1 MKNSLNRAYRL
12 VWNELTGTYVAVAET
27 TRARGKRASGALRC
41 VATAAL
47 LALGG
52 QAAHALDGGTLPSGA
67 SIAAGSATL
76 SQSGNSL
83 NVQQQSQ
90 KLVINWNSFDIGSAA
105 SVSFSQPASNAIAL
119 NRVNSGVPTEIQGSL
134 TANGNVWVL
143 NSAGVV
149 FGASARV
156 NVGGLVASS
165 LQLSDS
171 DFLAGTYSFSNAGSA
186 GSVSNAGSLTASGG
200 VVALIAP
207 VVRNSGSIQAGSVAL
222 AAGDQVTLDFSGD
235 GLLGF
240 TIDRAALDALV
251 ENSGSIRGDSVTLSA
266 RSASAAVATVVNNE
280 GVIEATGLSEDGG
293 RIVLDGGSNGAV
305 HVAGTL
311 DASSSAAQGGSITVT
326 GQQITLDGGATLNA
340 NGATGGGR
348 ILVGGGYQG
357 ADSSLLNA
365 TTVSADSTVKAT
377 ASATDTGNGGQV
389 VFWSDDTT
397 TFAGRIEV
405 RGGAQGGNGGL
416 AEVSGKQS
424 LRYSGITDARADQ
437 GNTGELLL
445 DPASIAIIAGSGSG
459 DISGSTV
466 YVNDLEAQ
474 LANVTLQATGNITV
488 ADLALN
494 GGDGR
499 LSMANNVSLRLE
511 AGTTG
516 NGSISFSNANNT
528 IEVFGTSSL
537 YLQAGGTG
545 SGTLSNVANLIAWGS
560 GTNPSTLPTHSV
572 STVGSGTPS
581 AGSVTLYG
589 ADGVTVGGSVTTNGG
604 YVRIWADSDNASGG
618 GLTLSAPVST
628 NGGNLYISA
637 GTGEIALNSSM
648 TLGAGRLYFKAD
660 GSYTTGTRVLGGVLS
675 ASGDVDID
683 TPFTMNAGA
692 SILTDGAITFS
703 STVNLNTGTGVLT
716 LRGSAIDFSGAT
728 LNNLSTASIRLEP
741 ADASTSMVVG
751 DSNGFVS
758 ASKLSLL
765 SGIKNLTI
773 GREDGTGT
781 ISLAS
786 DFSFSASGALELVN
800 KTIDISAGTLTN
812 TSGNI
817 TLSGDNINIVKTVT
831 ANGGAGTVTL
841 RQEGAGTALHLGSS
855 LASSSISEVNAATL
869 VIGRSNGGHVVF
881 DGDIST
887 NASAVHIISG
897 GKVEGI
903 NGGVSAENVAVTA
916 TGGATLSDST
926 FDFSTLALN
935 VGGNTRIATG
945 NTSGWGLG
953 TVNGVSGLTIAT
965 NTATEVTLVSQ
976 GSLGL
981 NSSLNLG
988 SGASTL
994 NLRAASFDANS
1005 TTLSGQSLAKLSFDL
1020 VDQSQTFTV
1029 GASTSTLSQ
1038 TELAKFNGTRDIV
1051 IGSAGTNI
1059 VAEGALSVTVGREL
1073 ELVGDSLTLPY
1084 AITVNGGSLHLNSLS
1099 SALALNAALTAG
1111 DGVILESDDQN
1122 ISGSAVISAS
1132 KLAIEAGSGDVA
1144 LSGTQQV
1151 STLAAQAGSLSLTNG
1166 KSLSVGTVDGV
1177 TGITVGKTVD
1187 LRLSGSSSDLTLAQ
1201 DVHAANSGNATT
1213 AILLAAGRNFI
1224 NNAGADALQ
1233 ADAGRWLVYSTS
1245 PTADTRGGLSPD
1257 FKQYNANTSSTVLGS
1272 GNGLLYTV
1280 APTISVSL
1288 TGTTSKVYDGTTDAT
1303 LSSAN
1308 YASSGA
1314 IDGDTVSYTVGGS
1327 ARYADKNAGSAKTV
1341 SVDGLA
1347 LSGASNGSVVV
1358 YGYTLSSTTA
1368 SGNIGTITAKTLS
1381 AAAGSVQD
1389 KVYDGTTSATLD
1401 NVTLAGIVAGDSVAV
1416 SGTGSAS
1423 FADKNVGN
1431 AKTVSISGLSL
1442 SGADAANYVLDANTT
1457 ASITP
1462 RTLTVGADV
1471 ASKVYDGTTAATLNS
1486 VSLSNVVAGDSVSA
1500 SGSASFLDKNA
1511 GSNKAVDLSLLLS
1524 GSDAGNYV
1532 IGNSSA
1538 IATTAAISAK
1548 TLNAGA
1554 VSVATKVYDGN
1565 TTANV
1570 SGGALSGVVD
1580 GDSVATTLA
1589 GSYADKNAGSGKTVS
1604 VSLGL
1609 SGADAANYVLAANST
1624 STTGDI
1630 TAKTLT
1636 AGAVSV
1642 ATKVYDGNTT
1652 ANVSGGALSGVVDG
1666 DSVASTLAGTYA
1678 DKNAGSG
1685 KTVSVSLGLSG
1696 ADAANYVL
1704 ASSATTATGDIS
1716 AKTLTAG
1723 AVSVAT
1729 KVYDGNTTA
1738 NVSGGALSGVV
1749 DGDSVA
1755 STLAG
1760 SYADKNAG
1768 SGKTVSV
1775 SLGLSGADAANYV
1788 LASSATTAT
1797 GDISAK
1803 TLTAGAVSVATKVY
1817 DGNTTANVSGG
1828 ALSGVVAGDSV
1839 ATTLAGSYDNAAI
1852 GLGKTVTVQLGLSGT
1867 DASNYQLAA
1876 TQTTSSGAIAA
1887 SPATAALDGL
1897 QIRSGNGNGTQ
1908 SASTGAGG
1916 TGSAGGGG
1924 AELLPG
1930 SAGQSQLFGS
1940 GSGAGAGTG
1949 SDAAGNAASGSGS
1962 GNTNG
1967 AGGNGS
1973 NGGSAGEAGAGNGNA
1988 SATGS
1993 DATLSG
1999 SQALQLS
2006 TEGEFSTAD
2015 GVSIRTGV
2023 TASGAGDVVSET
2035 VLPIFVA
2042 DAAQGLSFQ
2051 GQYKV
2056 LDQGSSLSLQRHS
2069 SAASG
2074 SQGGQPQLKEEAVS
2088 LRTQAWL
2095 PQDGGERALLQLTL
2109 LADGTLL
2116 VQAPDGLAG
2125 MSRDTLSA
2133 YALSALKQAAGVGAS
2148 KVRAIVL
2155 RFATGT

>member
-12 VWNELTGTYVAVAET
+12 VWNELTGTYVAVAEIT
-27 TRARGKRASGALRC
+27 SARGKRASGALRC

-67 SIAAGSATL
+67 SVAAGSATL

-83 NVQQQSQ
+83 NVLQQSQ

-119 NRVNSGVPTEIQGSL
+119 NRVNSGVPTQIQGSL

-207 VVRNSGSIQAGSVAL
+207 VVRNSGSIQAASAAL
-222 AAGDQVTLDFSGD
+222 IAGDQVTLDFSGD

-357 ADSSLLNA
+357 SDSSLLNA

-445 DPASIAIIAGSGSG
+445 DPATVTISAGSGSG

-466 YVNDLEAQ
+466 YVSDLEAQ

-488 ADLALN
+488 ADLSLN

-511 AGTTG
+511 AGTSNTG
-516 NGSISFSNANNT
+516 NISFTNANNT
-528 IEVFGTSSL
+528 IEVFGTGSL

-545 SGTLSNVANLIAWGS
+545 TGYLTNIGNLIAWGAGS
-560 GTNPSTLPTHSV
+560 NPATLPTHSV

-831 ANGGAGTVTL
+831 ANGGNGTVTL
-841 RQEGAGTALHLGSS
+841 RQEGAGTELHLGST
-855 LASSSISEVNAATL
+855 LASSSISEINAATL
-869 VIGRSNGGHVVF
+869 VIGRANGGDVVF

-887 NASAVHIISG
+887 NANAVHIISG

-903 NGGVSAENVAVTA
+903 NGGVSAANVAVTA
-916 TGGATLSDST
+916 AGGATLSDAT
-926 FDFSTLALN
+926 FDFNTLALN

-945 NTSGWGLG
+945 NVNGWGLG
-953 TVNGVSGLTIAT
+953 TVNGVSGLSISTTA
-965 NTATEVTLVSQ
+965 ATEVTLVSAY
-976 GSLGL
+976 SLSL
-981 NSSLNLG
+981 NSAINLG
-988 SGASTL
+988 GGASTL
-994 NLRAASFDANS
+994 NLRPTSFIDASGA
-1005 TTLSGQSLAKLSFDL
+1005 TLSGHSQATLNVDL
-1020 VDQSQTFTV
+1020 VD
-1029 GASTSTLSQ
+1029 STQLLSLGYWSSTLPQ
-1038 TELAKFNGTRDIV
+1038 TSLVKFNGIRDIV
-1051 IGSAGTNI
+1051 IGSAGDRI
-1059 VAEGALSVTVGREL
+1059 AVEAPLSVTVGHEL
-1073 ELVGDSLTLPY
+1073 ALIGDSLTLPY
-1084 AITVNGGSLHLNSLS
+1084 AITVGGGSLRLNAAN
-1099 SALALNAALTAG
+1099 SALTLNAALTAG
-1111 DGVILESDDQN
+1111 DSVILETDDQN
-1122 ISGSAVISAS
+1122 ISGSGVITAS

-1151 STLAAQAGSLSLTNG
+1151 STLAAQAGSLSLSNG

-1177 TGITVGKTVD
+1177 AGITVDKTVD
-1187 LRLSGSSSDLTLAQ
+1187 LRLSGASADLTLAQ

-1233 ADAGRWLVYSTS
+1233 ADAGRWLVYSTTPS
-1245 PTADTRGGLSPD
+1245 AGTRGGLSPD

-1303 LSSAN
+1303 LTSAN

-1609 SGADAANYVLAANST
+1609 SGADAANYVLA
-1624 STTGDI
+1624 
-1630 TAKTLT
+1630 
-1636 AGAVSV
+1636 
-1642 ATKVYDGNTT
+1642 
-1652 ANVSGGALSGVVDG
+1652 
-1666 DSVASTLAGTYA
+1666 
-1678 DKNAGSG
+1678 
-1685 KTVSVSLGLSG
+1685 
-1696 ADAANYVL
+1696 
-1704 ASSATTATGDIS
+1704 SSATTT
-1716 AKTLTAG
+1716 
-1723 AVSVAT
+1723 
-1729 KVYDGNTTA
+1729 
-1738 NVSGGALSGVV
+1738 
-1749 DGDSVA
+1749 
-1755 STLAG
+1755 
-1760 SYADKNAG
+1760 
-1768 SGKTVSV
+1768 
-1775 SLGLSGADAANYV
+1775 
-1788 LASSATTAT
+1788 T

-1839 ATTLAGSYDNAAI
+1839 ASTLAGSYDNAAI

-1940 GSGAGAGTG
+1940 GSGSGSGAGTG
-1949 SDAAGNAASGSGS
+1949 SDAAGNAASGTGT

-1988 SATGS
+1988 SAAGS

-2023 TASGAGDVVSET
+2023 AASGAGDVVSET

-2155 RFATGT
+2155 RFAPGA